1 MRIVT
6 GIGQTGGHQNAYQA
20 GPAGQ
25 EQQAAGAQE
34 RLKDLL
40 ARQSAGA
47 GASAG
52 GAGGKPKASLPDDQV
67 GQLAAE
73 LANAR
78 SRFDVQQV
86 AGKAMRALASLRM
99 TAALCEGRDKA
110 KINRMIARMEKLMK
124 RTRVKIRHLDKEE
137 QLERQKRRAE
147 KEQEQKKAGSLRDE
161 LNSRRKKRR
170 REEAN
175 YAMKEAARD
184 REAAGSGG
192 FFENTAARAA
202 AACGQFCTGAG
213 RPGDGRGGRRG
224 VGCICMKK
232 GALFCAVIP

>member
-161 LNSRRKKRR
+161 LNSRRKKRLLFLNSFFLPPWEQR
-170 REEAN
+170 AR
-175 YAMKEAARD
+175 KESRCFLY
-184 REAAGSGG
+184 RFYGIRKQRLV
-192 FFENTAARAA
+192 FFSFLKE
-202 AACGQFCTGAG
+202 
-213 RPGDGRGGRRG
+213 
-224 VGCICMKK
+224 I
-232 GALFCAVIP
+232 L

>member
-6 GIGQTGGHQNAYQA
+6 GIGRTGGHQNAYQA

-184 REAAGSGG
+184 REAAGSG
-192 FFENTAARAA
+192 
-202 AACGQFCTGAG
+202 
-213 RPGDGRGGRRG
+213 
-224 VGCICMKK
+224 
-232 GALFCAVIP
+232 

>member
-124 RTRVKIRHLDKEE
+124 RTRETDWFCIDRILLHL
-137 QLERQKRRAE
+137 
-147 KEQEQKKAGSLRDE
+147 G
-161 LNSRRKKRR
+161 
-170 REEAN
+170 
-175 YAMKEAARD
+175 ARD
-184 REAAGSGG
+184 TYPGG
-192 FFENTAARAA
+192 VVLYIRFVPNSVSD
-202 AACGQFCTGAG
+202 CLYIGQ
-213 RPGDGRGGRRG
+213 
-224 VGCICMKK
+224 
-232 GALFCAVIP
+232 

>member
-137 QLERQKRRAE
+137 QLERQRRRAE

-192 FFENTAARAA
+192 FFENTAAQAA
-202 AACGQFCTGAG
+202 APLPPADSFAPAQAG
-213 RPGDGRGGRRG
+213 LETAAAEG
-224 VGCICMKK
+224 
-232 GALFCAVIP
+232 GALDVSV

>member
-137 QLERQKRRAE
+137 QLERQSAALKR
-147 KEQEQKKAGSLRDE
+147 
-161 LNSRRKKRR
+161 SRNRKKR
-170 REEAN
+170 EAC
-175 YAMKEAARD
+175 AM
-184 REAAGSGG
+184 
-192 FFENTAARAA
+192 N
-202 AACGQFCTGAG
+202 
-213 RPGDGRGGRRG
+213 
-224 VGCICMKK
+224 
-232 GALFCAVIP
+232 

>member
-137 QLERQKRRAE
+137 QLE
-147 KEQEQKKAGSLRDE
+147 
-161 LNSRRKKRR
+161 
-170 REEAN
+170 
-175 YAMKEAARD
+175 D

-192 FFENTAARAA
+192 FFENTAAQAA
-202 AACGQFCTGAG
+202 APLPPADSFAPAQAG
-213 RPGDGRGGRRG
+213 LETAAAEG
-224 VGCICMKK
+224 
-232 GALFCAVIP
+232 GALDVSV